1 MNRVTGII
9 VAGVMVLLMVGC
21 GGRRY
26 PQALLLADSL
36 MNSRPD
42 SALAV
47 LEGAEGQMAGG
58 VEVRP
63 HALPAAAPPSHEQGL
78 RPLHLRLPD
87 A

>member
-21 GGRRY
+21 GGCRY

-47 LEGAEGQMAGG
+47 LDYAGIQ
-58 VEVRP
+58 E
-63 HALPAAAPPSHEQGL
+63 
-78 RPLHLRLPD
+78 D
-87 A
+87 

>member
-21 GGRRY
+21 GRGGLFPQLGLEGRGL

-47 LEGAEGQMAGG
+47 LDYAGIQ
-58 VEVRP
+58 E
-63 HALPAAAPPSHEQGL
+63 
-78 RPLHLRLPD
+78 D
-87 A
+87 